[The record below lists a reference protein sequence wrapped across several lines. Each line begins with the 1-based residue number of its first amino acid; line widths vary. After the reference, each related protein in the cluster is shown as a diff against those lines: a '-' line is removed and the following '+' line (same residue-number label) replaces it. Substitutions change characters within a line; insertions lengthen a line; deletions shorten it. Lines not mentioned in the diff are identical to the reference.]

1 MSSSFLKS
9 LIRNRTI
16 ITAIV
21 NAAVTWVILII
32 APLGLFAVI
41 ICTVGVFLSSLL
53 IGNLSDRAL
62 LFLIGNSD
70 QQDLASPQTGSVLD
84 SDSMR
89 SDQQAPITDW
99 KSIGS
104 PSPQEQI
111 KKFLK

>member
-1 MSSSFLKS
+1 MSPSFLKS

-16 ITAIV
+16 ITAIA

-41 ICTVGVFLSSLL
+41 ICTVGVFLGSLL
-53 IGNLSDRAL
+53 VGNLSDRAL
-62 LFLIGNSD
+62 LFLISSD

>member
-1 MSSSFLKS
+1 MSPSFLKS

-41 ICTVGVFLSSLL
+41 ICTVGVFLGSLL
-53 IGNLSDRAL
+53 VGNLSDRAL
-62 LFLIGNSD
+62 LFLISRD

-104 PSPQEQI
+104 PSPQEKI